1 MTNLGQ
7 MMKQAQEM
15 QDRMAEIQEKLSELE
30 ITGSAGG
37 GMVDVTLT
45 GKHEVRRVKIE
56 PELADPEN
64 LEMLED
70 LIVAAV
76 NDARIKVEKKVTPK
90 PTAPPVTE
98 LLKNEFGPLNEWSE
112 VDTGPKRWFKK
123 MDGEGLTEFEKRG
136 GKDSVN
142 EARYKTISLKSAKG
156 FKEAEKLQ
164 KRGWKVAEVGLFTIN
179 MVKK

>member
-30 ITGSAGG
+30 TTGSAGG

-70 LIVAAV
+70 LIVASV
-76 NDARIKVEKKVTPK
+76 NDARVKVEKEVT
-90 PTAPPVTE
+90 
-98 LLKNEFGPLNEWSE
+98 
-112 VDTGPKRWFKK
+112 KK
-123 MDGEGLTEFEKRG
+123 MSELTGGLQ
-136 GKDSVN
+136 
-142 EARYKTISLKSAKG
+142 LPPG
-156 FKEAEKLQ
+156 FKLP
-164 KRGWKVAEVGLFTIN
+164 F
-179 MVKK
+179 